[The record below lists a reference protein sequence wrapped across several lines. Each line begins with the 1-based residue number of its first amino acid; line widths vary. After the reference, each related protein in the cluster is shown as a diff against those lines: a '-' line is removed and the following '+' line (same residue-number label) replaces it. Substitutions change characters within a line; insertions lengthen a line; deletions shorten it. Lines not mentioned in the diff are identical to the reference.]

1 MSVCVSVCMFALE
14 CMCAYMY
21 ECICVR
27 ICVSMDVYMCVFVCV
42 YVTHIVQMP
51 SEAKKKILDPLNMEL
66 LDFCSCSMFYIQM

>member
-1 MSVCVSVCMFALE
+1 MSVSVSVCMFALE

-42 YVTHIVQMP
+42 YVTHMSANALRSQKEDTRP
-51 SEAKKKILDPLNMEL
+51 SRPGVTGFL
-66 LDFCSCSMFYIQM
+66 